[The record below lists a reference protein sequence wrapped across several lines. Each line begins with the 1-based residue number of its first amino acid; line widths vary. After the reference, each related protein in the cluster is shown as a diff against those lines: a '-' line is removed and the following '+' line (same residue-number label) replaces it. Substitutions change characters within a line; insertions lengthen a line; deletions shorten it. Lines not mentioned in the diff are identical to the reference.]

1 MKTCLQAR
9 SSLAQMSP
17 IVRIYGRE
25 RNALLANG
33 ILPVDSGSTSSERA
47 IKLQWAKA
55 VPQPLEIRTLGVN
68 DELSAKFRYT
78 G

>member
-1 MKTCLQAR
+1 MKTRFEANFPLT
-9 SSLAQMSP
+9 QMSLMAR
-17 IVRIYGRE
+17 VYGPE
-25 RNALLANG
+25 RNTLFAID
-33 ILPVDSGSTSSERA
+33 ILPVHSGLTSSECA
-47 IKLQWAKA
+47 VKHQWAKA